1 MEQKSYAKGEYMGLI
16 ANQMMVEMLC
26 HMTEKIKRACI
37 KSKNITEKTKNKENG
52 KEQDYESSKRE
63 RI

>member
-1 MEQKSYAKGEYMGLI
+1 MGLI
-16 ANQMMVEMLC
+16 ANQMVVEMLC
-26 HMTEKIKRACI
+26 HITEKIKRACI
-37 KSKNITEKTKNKENG
+37 KCENKAEKTKNEENG

>member
-1 MEQKSYAKGEYMGLI
+1 MGLI